1 MLTVDLHRA
10 RIGPGRRVLDLG
22 CGAGRHAFA
31 CAKAGADVVA
41 LDADPEEV
49 AGVAA
54 LLAAMREAG
63 EVPAATATA
72 ALVGDAARLPF
83 PDGSFDRVV
92 AAEVLEHLVED
103 EVVVAELAR
112 VLAPGGL
119 LAVSVPRAWPE
130 LVNWA
135 LSRQYHEVDGG
146 HVRIYRR
153 SQLRGRLERAG
164 LRLVRSHHAH
174 ALHSPYWWLRCLV
187 GVGRDDHPLVAAYHR
202 FLVWDIVRRPRAVR
216 LLERLLDPVIG
227 KSLVLYLEKPAD
239 GGAAPAEARA
249 RGGPDG
255 RVVLPARSR
264 AAGDGSGVDGDGVPC
279 EKAVDGAVG
288 PGTVAAVTRGAS

>member
-1 MLTVDLHRA
+1 MLTVDLRRA

-41 LDADPEEV
+41 LDADPGEV

-54 LLAAMREAG
+54 LLAAMHEAG
-63 EVPAATATA
+63 EVPPATATT

-83 PDGSFDRVV
+83 PDASFDRVV

-103 EVVVAELAR
+103 EVVAAELAR

-153 SQLRGRLERAG
+153 SQLRRRLERAG

-202 FLVWDIVRRPRAVR
+202 FLVWDIVRRPGSLR
-216 LLERLLDPVIG
+216 LLERLLDPVLG
-227 KSLVLYLEKPAD
+227 KSLVLYLEKPASVL
-239 GGAAPAEARA
+239 APADPR
-249 RGGPDG
+249 PS
-255 RVVLPARSR
+255 RVAQRNLVPPPRPC
-264 AAGDGSGVDGDGVPC
+264 AAGGEAPADLDDVAC
-279 EKAVDGAVG
+279 AAAVDGADAA
-288 PGTVAAVTRGAS
+288 GTVAAGARGPS